1 MILGFGTTPAE
12 QRHLETLSSAVED
25 LHVVVSWDALYEPC
39 ALRVV
44 AAADLSDR
52 ALIDRVTQLRH
63 VDAFA
68 PLVLLTDPHPENLV
82 HLAGII
88 VDRVGWLKDNESVW
102 AKIIASERRPSDM
115 FDFLHRVRTSDRLS
129 EHMRIALLRL
139 ARSEP
144 PFRTVRQLSTSL
156 GCSESTL
163 RQHFSRMQTGWRLQD
178 LIDWF
183 LVVRLGSGSHGRIV
197 TGPSTRS
204 LQRMRKRLQ
213 PNEMPQSPPRIMD
226 HDMIRVMLSPEVRVT
241 P

>member
-12 QRHLETLSSAVED
+12 QRRLETLSSAVED

-88 VDRVGWLKDNESVW
+88 VDRVGWLKTTNLSGRRSLPQKDGHLTCS
-102 AKIIASERRPSDM
+102 ISFIASAPATG
-115 FDFLHRVRTSDRLS
+115 F
-129 EHMRIALLRL
+129 
-139 ARSEP
+139 
-144 PFRTVRQLSTSL
+144 QST
-156 GCSESTL
+156 
-163 RQHFSRMQTGWRLQD
+163 
-178 LIDWF
+178 
-183 LVVRLGSGSHGRIV
+183 
-197 TGPSTRS
+197 
-204 LQRMRKRLQ
+204 
-213 PNEMPQSPPRIMD
+213 
-226 HDMIRVMLSPEVRVT
+226 
-241 P
+241 